1 MAQRAGRPEHP
12 SAADVGQDDH
22 DVITRIVDI
31 SAATGREGTAVHN
44 NRARAARGII
54 AWLLVVLSATA
65 AIAPAAADPPGQT
78 ADPATLAAELV
89 AAEQAL
95 RNPGTAQATRVA
107 AARRQQTTYRTLGRH
122 SDWAAAVRT
131 RIPAALI
138 GVYDRNVDARRH
150 LTALG
155 ESEVKN
161 SLPAWRIIA
170 PAPANELLGYYRA
183 AEAATGVAWT
193 YLAAINLVET
203 GFGRIDGVSVAAAQG
218 PMQFLPSTFA
228 AYGNGG
234 DIHAPRDAIMAAG
247 RLLAANGFASDPD
260 RAVFAYN
267 HSDDYVRAVGDY
279 AAVLAADP
287 AAFTGYYL
295 WDIYYRTTAGDVLLP
310 IGYSATER
318 IPVEQYLA
326 SHPR

>member
-1 MAQRAGRPEHP
+1 VRN
-12 SAADVGQDDH
+12 D
-22 DVITRIVDI
+22 
-31 SAATGREGTAVHN
+31 
-44 NRARAARGII
+44 RARVPRGVLVWLITLGAA
-54 AWLLVVLSATA
+54 A
-65 AIAPAAADPPGQT
+65 AICAPAAAAPPGQT
-78 ADPATLAAELV
+78 GDPATLAAELI

-95 RNPGTAQATRVA
+95 RTAGTAQTTRVA

-122 SDWAAAVRT
+122 SDWAAAVRS
-131 RIPAALI
+131 RIPASLI

-155 ESEVKN
+155 ESEVKDT
-161 SLPAWRIIA
+161 LPAWRIIP
-170 PAPANELLGYYRA
+170 PAPAEELLGYYRA
-183 AEAATGVAWT
+183 AEAATGVDWT

-203 GFGRIDGVSVAAAQG
+203 GFGRIDGVSEAAAQG

-234 DIHAPRDAIMAAG
+234 DIHSPRDAIMAAG
-247 RLLAANGFASDPD
+247 RLLAANGFATDPD
-260 RAVFAYN
+260 RAVFGYN

-310 IGYSATER
+310 IGYAATER
-318 IPVEQYLA
+318 IPVQRYLA
-326 SHPR
+326 THPR